1 MRRPVDRSGQPC
13 VQRTMTTAMTMTMT
27 MTKTMMAGAFV
38 ALIQTGSTA
47 HAGATWCGSV
57 YGPDGGYVTCAY
69 VTQEQCIAAVR
80 GVGGIC
86 YPNPAAHAAR

>member
-1 MRRPVDRSGQPC
+1 MQRPVDRSGQPC
-13 VQRTMTTAMTMTMT
+13 VQRTMTTTMTMK

-38 ALIQTGSTA
+38 ALIQTGSAA
-47 HAGATWCGSV
+47 HARATWCGSV